1 MFMLYNSKEFNL
13 IGNTVDDAAGEAF
26 DKGAKILGLGYPGGI
41 LIDKLSKN
49 VKKDFYKFPIAKM
62 GKNSL
67 NFSFSGLKT
76 SLKYY
81 LDKNKD
87 WEKNLNQIAA
97 SYQEAIVDS
106 LLENLLKAIENN
118 WTKDNIS
125 KLANYSILDKWY
137 FEEKEKQLSFGL
149 NNNLKLL

>member
-106 LLENLLKAIENN
+106 LLENLLKAFKKFNPSSIMITGGVACNSRLRSKAEEAFKNK
-118 WTKDNIS
+118 TKVFIP
-125 KLANYSILDKWY
+125 SI
-137 FEEKEKQLSFGL
+137 
-149 NNNLKLL
+149 